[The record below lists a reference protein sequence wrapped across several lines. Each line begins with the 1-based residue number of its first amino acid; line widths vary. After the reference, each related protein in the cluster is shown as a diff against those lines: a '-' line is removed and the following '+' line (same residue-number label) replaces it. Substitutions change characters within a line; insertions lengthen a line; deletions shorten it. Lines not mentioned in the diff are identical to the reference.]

1 MNGFP
6 RPRYAWPAPYR
17 AAAIV
22 TIDVDGESPMA
33 WHNRGRDVA
42 LLAELEQRRFGP
54 RVGVWRLLDLLDEFG
69 AKASFFVP
77 GMIAEAYPFVMPGI
91 AARGHEIGLH
101 GWHHEKVDELDRAQN
116 AAVLD
121 RCIALF
127 EAQLG
132 RRPEGYRSPSWEITP
147 EFHALLRERGF
158 RFDASLQGFD
168 HPYGYGGVT
177 EIPGT
182 WLVEDTIY
190 FRFTGGPRDRTHP
203 ANPDAVL
210 ASWIEE
216 FEGMREFGG
225 LFTLTI
231 HPWVSGRA
239 QRIRLLR
246 RLFAHMRAASDVWW
260 TTAGEIARW
269 HEASPNAA
277 IHQVPIATLDT
288 RGVVG
293 PPLPR

>member
-1 MNGFP
+1 MTGFP
-6 RPRYAWPAPYR
+6 RPPYQWPAPYK
-17 AAAIV
+17 AAAVV

-33 WHNRGRDVA
+33 WHNRGRPVP
-42 LLAELEQRRFGP
+42 LLSELEQRRFGP
-54 RVGVWRLLDLLDEFG
+54 RVGVWRLLDLLDSVE

-77 GMIAEAYPFVMPGI
+77 GMIADAYPALMPAI
-91 AARGHEIGLH
+91 AARGHDIGLH

-116 AAVLD
+116 ADVLD
-121 RCIALF
+121 RCIALYQR
-127 EAQLG
+127 QLG
-132 RRPEGYRSPSWEITP
+132 RKPPGYRSPSWEITP
-147 EFHALLRERGF
+147 EFHALLLARGF
-158 RFDASLQGFD
+158 AYDTSLQSFD
-168 HPYGYGGVT
+168 HPYGFAGLV
-177 EIPGT
+177 EIPGQ

-246 RLFAHMRAASDVWW
+246 KLFTHIRAAKDVWW
-260 TTAGEIARW
+260 TTAEELARW
-269 HEASPNAA
+269 HVNSPNADVHKLD
-277 IHQVPIATLDT
+277 IQLLDT
-288 RGVVG
+288 SGVVG
-293 PPLPR
+293 PKL